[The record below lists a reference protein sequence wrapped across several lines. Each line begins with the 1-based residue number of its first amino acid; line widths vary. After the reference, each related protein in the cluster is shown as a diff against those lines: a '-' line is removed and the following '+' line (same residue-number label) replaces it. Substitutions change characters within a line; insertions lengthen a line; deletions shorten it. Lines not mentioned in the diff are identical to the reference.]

1 MSNDVVLRFS
11 DVVFNYG
18 PQKPILDQVNFSLR
32 RGFKMTLMGQ
42 NGAGKSTLFKLIT
55 GEQEVVGGSIHK
67 TPGAIVA
74 IAKQTMARENFDLT
88 IEEYLEQEL
97 KRATKQEKIYDIKP
111 RAEKILDVVALT
123 LPVDK
128 KIKDLS
134 GGQQARLLLAGA
146 LIQDPDVLLLDE
158 PTNNLDHTGI
168 EHLTKFLVEYKKSVI
183 VISHDAEFLN
193 SFTNGVIYLDVFTHK
208 IEQYIGNYN
217 KVVEDIKI
225 RIEKERAKNAQLKK
239 DIQDKKDKVNYFAL
253 KGGKMRKLASKLR
266 DEIEE
271 DEDDMVDE
279 RKEDKTIRPFRIPTQ
294 DELGGEIARISSV
307 EIMQHHK
314 RVSKPLNLS
323 IRKKTKILLSGPNGI
338 GKSTLLERLA
348 KGTEPGISINSD
360 VKVGYYRQDFTHLDF
375 DETPLEHLSKIF
387 KRFDEEKVRAV
398 CSGFLITKDIINT
411 KIGHLSEGQKALVA
425 YARLV
430 LERPGMIIMD
440 EPTNHINF
448 RHLPLIAQALHEYQG
463 AMILVSHVPEFVK
476 EIEVDTVVDLGK
488 L

>member
-1 MSNDVVLRFS
+1 MSQDVVLRFS
-11 DVVFNYG
+11 EVSFNYG
-18 PQKPILDQVNFSLR
+18 HQKPILDAVDFSLR

-55 GEQEVVGGSIHK
+55 GEYEAYSGSLTK

-74 IAKQTMARENFDLT
+74 IAPQTMARENHELT
-88 IEEYLEQEL
+88 IVEYLEREL
-97 KRATKQEKIYDIKP
+97 KKATKQEKVYDIDP
-111 RAEKILDVVALT
+111 RAKKILDIVELHLPLT
-123 LPVDK
+123 K
-128 KIKDLS
+128 QIKDLS

-146 LIQDPDVLLLDE
+146 LIQDPDILLLDE
-158 PTNNLDHTGI
+158 PTNNLDHKGI
-168 EHLTKFLVEYKKSVI
+168 AHLTEFLKEYKKSVV

-193 SFTNGVIYLDVFTHK
+193 SFTHGVIYLDVFTHK
-208 IEQYIGNYN
+208 IEQYMGNYH

-239 DIQDKKDKVNYFAL
+239 EIQDKKDKVNYFAL

-266 DEIEE
+266 DEIED

-279 RKEDKTIRPFRIPTQ
+279 RKEDKTIRPFVIPTQ
-294 DELGGEIARISSV
+294 DDLSGEIARISSV
-307 EIMQHHK
+307 EIMK
-314 RVSKPLNLS
+314 NGERVSRPLNLS
-323 IRKKTKILLSGPNGI
+323 IKKKTKVLLSGPNGV

-348 KGTEPGISINSD
+348 KGTEPGISINED
-360 VKVGYYRQDFTHLDF
+360 VQVGYYRQDFTHLDF

-448 RHLPLIAQALHEYQG
+448 RHLPLIAKALHEYNG

-476 EIEVDTVVDLGK
+476 EIEVNETVDLGK
-488 L
+488 I

>member
-1 MSNDVVLRFS
+1 MSQDVVLRFS
-11 DVVFNYG
+11 EVSFNYG
-18 PQKPILDQVNFSLR
+18 HQKPILDAVDFSLR

-55 GEQEVVGGSIHK
+55 GEYEVYSGSLTK

-74 IAKQTMARENFDLT
+74 IAPQTMARENHELT
-88 IEEYLEQEL
+88 IVEYLEREL
-97 KRATKQEKIYDIKP
+97 KKATKQEKVYDIDP
-111 RAEKILDVVALT
+111 RAKKILDVVELH
-123 LPVDK
+123 LPLSK
-128 KIKDLS
+128 QIKDLS

-146 LIQDPDVLLLDE
+146 LIQDPDILLLDE
-158 PTNNLDHTGI
+158 PTNNLDHKGI
-168 EHLTKFLVEYKKSVI
+168 AHLTEFLKEYKKSVI

-193 SFTNGVIYLDVFTHK
+193 SFTHGVIYLDVFTHK
-208 IEQYIGNYN
+208 IEQYMGNYH

-239 DIQDKKDKVNYFAL
+239 EIQDKKDKVNYFAL

-279 RKEDKTIRPFRIPTQ
+279 RKEDKTIRPFVIPTQ
-294 DELGGEIARISSV
+294 DDLSGEIARISSV
-307 EIMQHHK
+307 EIMK
-314 RVSKPLNLS
+314 NGERVSRPLNLS
-323 IRKKTKILLSGPNGI
+323 IKKKTKVLLSGPNGI

-348 KGTEPGISINSD
+348 KGTEPGISINEE

-411 KIGHLSEGQKALVA
+411 KIGYLSEGQKALVA

-448 RHLPLIAQALHEYQG
+448 RHLPLIAKALHEYNG

-476 EIEVDTVVDLGK
+476 EIEVNETVDLGK
-488 L
+488 I